1 MKPIYKTF
9 GGKLFLTLFIIGNVA
24 HATSSAFPHN
34 LTLKASGEDVF
45 ALQQFLIANGFLKN
59 TAPTGYFGMR
69 TKEALRAW
77 QVSAGISAT
86 GFFGPLSRGK
96 MSEAAPQVSIGTS
109 TAIIA
114 TTSPSTA
121 VGTTSPVG
129 NIQVGL
135 PVRLTIPK
143 ISVDA
148 GFQYN
153 GLKSDG
159 TMEIPNN
166 VTDVGWFTG
175 SVHPGD
181 KGVAVVTGHVAQIRG
196 GVMTKSGVFKKL
208 NELHAGDKL
217 YVTNDKGITTT
228 FVVRE
233 SRNYDPQAD
242 ATDVFTA
249 KDDGTHLNLITC
261 EGIWNQ
267 TQLSYS
273 QRLVVFTDAMQ

>member
-1 MKPIYKTF
+1 MKTAYKIF
-9 GGKLFLTLFIIGNVA
+9 GSKLFLTLFIIGNVV
-24 HATSSAFPHN
+24 HATGFIFPRN
-34 LTLKASGEDVF
+34 LTLNVSGDDVF
-45 ALQQFLIANGFLKN
+45 ALQQFLITNGFLKN
-59 TAPTGYFGMR
+59 TAPTGYFGAR

-77 QVSAGISAT
+77 QASAGISPT

-96 MSEAAPQVSIGTS
+96 MSEVAPQISLGTS

-114 TTSPSTA
+114 TTPPATA
-121 VGTTSPVG
+121 IGTTSSVST
-129 NIQVGL
+129 IQVGL
-135 PVRLTIPK
+135 PTRLIIPK
-143 ISVDA
+143 LSVDA

-175 SVHPGD
+175 SVHPGN

-208 NELHAGDKL
+208 NELRPGDGL
-217 YVTNDKGITTT
+217 YVTNDRGVTTT

-233 SRNYDPQAD
+233 SRNYDPLAD

-249 KDDGTHLNLITC
+249 KDDGAHLNLITC
-261 EGIWNQ
+261 EGVWNQ

-273 QRLVVFTDAMQ
+273 QRLVVFADAVQ